1 MPQEIISDI
10 FKQSSGD
17 SITLTSNNNDT
28 YIVDVVDINKPS
40 NEAIIAL
47 IDDYKGFVE
56 ELTSTK
62 INQVIN
68 DEVINK
74 ANVNFNNN
82 ISFSNE

>member
-17 SITLTSNNNDT
+17 SISLISNNNDT
-28 YIVDVVDINKPS
+28 YIVDVINISQPS
-40 NEAIIAL
+40 NEAIIAI

-62 INQVIN
+62 INQVIS
-68 DEVINK
+68 DEVINN

-82 ISFSNE
+82 ISFTNE